1 MNPYK
6 RELKQVAHYV
16 QSFFNAH
23 SGVHLLYHNA
33 EHTKAV
39 VSAAEQI
46 AEYYQLNDREY
57 FILMAAAW
65 FHDVGHY
72 IENDTFN
79 ENTKLMRKETGHC
92 FPHCFDSFSNNNKYS
107 INTL

>member
-23 SGVHLLYHNA
+23 SGVYLLYHNA

-57 FILMAAAW
+57 FILMTAAW
-65 FHDVGHY
+65 FHDLVSWMPPVVWVLASGESKV
-72 IENDTFN
+72 ISQ
-79 ENTKLMRKETGHC
+79 K
-92 FPHCFDSFSNNNKYS
+92 S
-107 INTL
+107 ILCWRPARYAV